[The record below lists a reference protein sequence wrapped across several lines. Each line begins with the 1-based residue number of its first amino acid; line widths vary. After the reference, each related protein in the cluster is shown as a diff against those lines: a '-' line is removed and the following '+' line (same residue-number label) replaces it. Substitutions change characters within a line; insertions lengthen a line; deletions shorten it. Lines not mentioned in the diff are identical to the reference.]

1 VTALLR
7 TCFIVHFIDRPKR
20 RFTTMTAETRTMLEG
35 ELKRFASDL
44 SLSETQKEQLKTAL
58 ESARER
64 LEEIH
69 KNHPDVTK
77 ADVIAKFAAAR
88 DGIRAK
94 VVAFLT
100 ADQLKKWD
108 AEVGKAKTFL
118 GYGVKA

>member
-1 VTALLR
+1 M
-7 TCFIVHFIDRPKR
+7 
-20 RFTTMTAETRTMLEG
+20 MTAETRTMLEG

-58 ESARER
+58 ESARQR